1 MKVFSDLV
9 LAPVGWLGTQF
20 GGKTLSWW
28 IERVLLIMVVARFG
42 LYLVETDVLMT
53 ANGRQSPAMFIW
65 IERLIA
71 MCFTIEYFVRWKN
84 SSNPRKWPFRLTAII
99 DLLSFLPFWL
109 GFFVPVEWLGFIRG
123 CRTISLLK
131 FYRYSPKAQHIFDEI
146 VRMKKMLSQVSLIN
160 AILIVFFGSI
170 MFEVERA
177 AQPDKFTKVFDGIWY
192 SVVTASTTGY
202 GDLFPVTLMGRA
214 TGIALIF
221 ISIAFMSVYIGMF
234 TTAALRAFK
243 EELEENA

>member
-42 LYLVETDVLMT
+42 LYLIETDILMT
-53 ANGRQSPAMFIW
+53 ANGRQSPAIFLW
-65 IERLIA
+65 AERLIA
-71 MCFTIEYFVRWKN
+71 ICFTVEYFVRWKN
-84 SSNPRKWPFRLTAII
+84 SSNPRKWPFRLTALI

-160 AILIVFFGSI
+160 VILIVFFGSI
-170 MFEVERA
+170 MFEVERS

-202 GDLFPVTLMGRA
+202 GDLFPTTPLGRI
-214 TGIALIF
+214 TGMALIF

-234 TTAALRAFK
+234 TTAANRAFK
-243 EELEENA
+243 DELEEKV